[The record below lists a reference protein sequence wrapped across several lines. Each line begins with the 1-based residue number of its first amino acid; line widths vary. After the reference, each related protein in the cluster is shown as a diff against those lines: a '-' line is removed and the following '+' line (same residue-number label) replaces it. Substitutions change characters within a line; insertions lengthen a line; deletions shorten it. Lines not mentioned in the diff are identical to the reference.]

1 MPQKQQAI
9 KALRQSKKREA
20 KNKILK
26 STVKTLVKKTRKS
39 IDNKAK
45 DIDAQIKQAQKLLD
59 KAIKQG
65 IMKKN
70 TVARRKSRLMK
81 KLNKQ
86 KTSK

>member
-86 KTSK
+86 N